1 MRNWLIPF
9 IAIGCLFEHEISAG
23 TFTVT
28 SGADSGDGSLREAI
42 ISANADSGSTINI
55 QSGLSITIQSDLP
68 VIKVPTTI
76 NGAGNTISTLPIAK
90 SQRIFFVNAE
100 NVQISNLTLSGYAKG
115 GDGADISSALEGA
128 GAGGGGMGAGG
139 AIYIANGASATL
151 GDITFLDN
159 KAQGGDGGSTFEYSP
174 GKNGGGGG
182 GGGGL
187 SDDGATGGVIS
198 GFPEKFGGSGGGG
211 GGGFAAIVDTSSLA
225 GIGAVPGGNNQ
236 GGAGGPGANNPD
248 SGATQPAAAVPDSG
262 NAVNGGNGGAGT
274 PIGFGGG
281 GAAGG
286 SGDGEFAG
294 GNGGIGGAGAKY
306 GGGGGGG
313 GGSGQQLSASSGS
326 GGRGGNGGFGAGGG
340 GAGTSNQGGAPGGN
354 GGFGGGAGGGGGDGG
369 GTPGFGGGAGGT
381 GWTTNAGNGGGGLAA
396 GGAIFM
402 EDGAQLTLSGT
413 ISISGSTLI
422 PSSAASPAEA
432 GNALGQDIF
441 MRPTSTLTFNL
452 SSPLTISTAIQT
464 DPDDSLSGGG
474 LVVGGSS
481 TLTLT
486 STSNNFPG
494 GATITTGTL
503 SIPSDSC
510 LGLSGNTLTFSG
522 NTGVLQA
529 SGGLTLSRPIN
540 FANSASV
547 ATFDA
552 YQFQLFIKSLINSP
566 ANSVKLI
573 ASANSGLITLGN
585 SSNNFASLSVG
596 GTGFVTNFTF
606 TNDAAL
612 GDGSINLLGNSS
624 LQVPFAYT
632 TNRTFTVAGASN
644 TLDLNSFPM
653 TVNGVISGNGN
664 LIKVGGNLLTLN
676 GNSNFSGN
684 WTIQDGSVTIGTTN
698 PFGTTSTV
706 TFAGGNTLQL
716 TGDTTL
722 ENNFVASGPFSLDT
736 AGQNLIING
745 VISGGSAITKASAG
759 TLTLSGANTFSG
771 GLTVNAG
778 TVAVNNANALGLAQ
792 ATFAGA
798 TLQALS
804 SLTLANA
811 IEGDGAYT
819 IDTNGNNLTLSGIL
833 SGGGAITKISNGT
846 LTLNGANTFSGGLNI
861 NAGTVAV
868 DDSTALGSAQATIAG
883 GATLQAL
890 SSLTLTNPIL
900 GNGAYTIDTNGNNLT
915 LSGILSGVGAITK
928 ASAGTLTLSG
938 ANTFSGGLN
947 INAGTVAVDDSTA
960 LGSAQATIAGGAT
973 LQALSSLTL
982 TNPILGNGAYTIDT
996 NGNNLTL
1003 SGILSGVGAITK
1015 ASAGTLTLSG
1025 VNTFSGGL
1033 NINAGTVELT
1043 GSGTLNEGTS
1053 IAIASGATL
1062 DLDSTSTAP
1071 TIGSLTGLGTL
1082 RLENATINIDSSLA
1096 DSFAG
1101 NFQGTSFATINYE
1114 GTGLLNLTGDN
1125 SSYQGNLNIN
1135 RGIVAVNGNFGQLGD
1150 SGGAVTVN
1158 SNGTLKGTGS
1168 IYKNVIAN
1176 DDGTVAPGNSIGTI
1190 TIVGDYTQNAGST
1203 LDIEISSLGQI
1214 DLVDITGNATLEN
1227 GSTLNIS
1234 SFTGS
1239 HLAGDVYTFLIA
1251 GGGIIGEW
1259 TNEQNIPVDFVVTY
1273 YPNRAEL
1280 INLSNNLFV
1289 GKDIQGYNPNQ
1300 VADYF
1305 EANLTREEHDGFLPY
1320 LLELDT
1326 LSSSALT
1333 EALDRMHPAQTASI
1347 VLAQESAS
1355 SLIGSMFKIHCGD
1368 CCSETGFCACPGD
1381 RIWVQPFADW
1391 LAVGPKQQ
1399 KRKANASIYGVAVGY
1414 EHLFSNQVNLGASIG
1429 YDSNDLKWSQN
1440 FGNARSNNFFG
1451 GLYVDVL
1458 AKSFH
1463 FNAQLRG
1470 GIDWIKQQRHITFNT
1485 VNQTAKANY
1494 NAYELAFDVSFIGK
1508 MMVNQ
1513 LCFKPFINGELF
1525 AYFQEGYKENNAGF
1539 FNLKVDHKNS
1549 VYVRSS
1555 AGFETNYTYQVNDD
1569 DEFCP
1574 RIGLAYTNIAPL
1586 TSRDYHS
1593 EMLFLGDSFTTHG
1606 YNKIWSIGTLNLGF
1620 DYVFKGC
1627 SNIGV
1632 DYRLDV
1638 SGDYL
1643 SNQLSVDLSYKF

>member
-23 TFTVT
+23 TYNVT
-28 SGADSGDGSLREAI
+28 NGADSGLGSLRQAI
-42 ISANADSGSTINI
+42 LNANGDPNSIINFGSFSGIVNI
-55 QSGLSITIQSDLP
+55 TSDLP
-68 VIKVPTTI
+68 AINQPVTITGANNVISAPSSPSGSCRV
-76 NGAGNTISTLPIAK
+76 
-90 SQRIFFVNAE
+90 FFVNSSGV
-100 NVQISNLTLSGYAKG
+100 NISQLTLTGAALG
-115 GDGADISSALEGA
+115 GDGGNVSSAVQGA

-139 AIYIANGASATL
+139 AIYIANGASANL
-151 GDITFLDN
+151 SNITFIGN
-159 KAQGGDGGSTFEYSP
+159 KAIGGTGGTTFTYTDGSS
-174 GKNGGGGG
+174 GGGGG

-187 SDDGATGGVIS
+187 SGDGANGGINS
-198 GFPEKFGGSGGGG
+198 YEEFGGAGGGG
-211 GGGFAAIVDTSSLA
+211 GGGFAAIVSSPAAAVA
-225 GIGAVPGGNNQ
+225 GNDNLGANQ
-236 GGAGGPGANNPD
+236 GGAGGPGANNPA
-248 SGATQPAAAVPDSG
+248 SGAPQPAAVVPGSG

-274 PIGFGGG
+274 SIGFGGG

-286 SGDGEFAG
+286 SGDGQLAG

-313 GGSGQQLSASSGS
+313 GGSGQQGIASTGFGGS
-326 GGRGGNGGFGAGGG
+326 GGAGGFGSGGG
-340 GAGTSNQGGAPGGN
+340 GAGTSNQGGLSGGN
-354 GGFGGGAGGGGGDGG
+354 GGYGGGAGGGGGDGP
-369 GTPGFGGGAGGT
+369 GTPGFGGGTGGT
-381 GWTTNAGNGGGGLAA
+381 GWVTNAGNGGGGLAA

-402 EDGAQLTLSGT
+402 EDGAELTLSGS
-413 ISISGSTLI
+413 ISISGSSLLAGGAT
-422 PSSAASPAEA
+422 SPATA

-464 DPDDSLSGGG
+464 DPDDLLSGGG

-481 TLTLT
+481 TLTLS

-494 GATITTGTL
+494 GVTITTGTL

-552 YQFQLFIKSLINSP
+552 YQFPLIIDSLINSP

-596 GTGFVTNFTF
+596 GTSFVTNFTF

-653 TVNGVISGNGN
+653 TVNGVISGSGN
-664 LIKVGGNLLTLN
+664 LIKVGNNLLTLN

-722 ENNFVASGPFSLDT
+722 ANN
-736 AGQNLIING
+736 
-745 VISGGSAITKASAG
+745 
-759 TLTLSGANTFSG
+759 
-771 GLTVNAG
+771 
-778 TVAVNNANALGLAQ
+778 
-792 ATFAGA
+792 
-798 TLQALS
+798 
-804 SLTLANA
+804 
-811 IEGDGAYT
+811 IEGDGPYT
-819 IDTNGNNLTLSGIL
+819 IDTNG
-833 SGGGAITKISNGT
+833 
-846 LTLNGANTFSGGLNI
+846 
-861 NAGTVAV
+861 
-868 DDSTALGSAQATIAG
+868 D
-883 GATLQAL
+883 
-890 SSLTLTNPIL
+890 
-900 GNGAYTIDTNGNNLT
+900 NLT

-947 INAGTVAVDDSTA
+947 VNAGTVAVDNDDA
-960 LGSAQATIAGGAT
+960 LGSGLVSFADETT
-973 LQALSSLTL
+973 LQAGDTVNLANFIELDGIVTFDPESNDLILNGVISGDGGINKIDLGSLELFGANTFTGGFTAQAGRVVVGDDDALGDGDATFALNTTLQAAANVNLDNNFVLIGDMNMDSISNDFSVDGSVSGDFTVTKLGDGTLSFTDSNSFKGLDIASGTVKL
-982 TNPILGNGAYTIDT
+982 VGNGQLDSAVALSMEDGCTFDVSGADFT
-996 NGNNLTL
+996 TVVGSLNG
-1003 SGILSGVGAITK
+1003 
-1015 ASAGTLTLSG
+1015 
-1025 VNTFSGGL
+1025 
-1033 NINAGTVELT
+1033 AGTVYLFNKTIE
-1043 GSGTLNEGTS
+1043 
-1053 IAIASGATL
+1053 IATTYS
-1062 DLDSTSTAP
+1062 
-1071 TIGSLTGLGTL
+1071 
-1082 RLENATINIDSSLA
+1082 

-1101 NFQGTSFATINYE
+1101 NFDGDSDSRLEFN
-1114 GTGLLNLTGDN
+1114 GDGLLNLTGDN
-1125 SSYQGNLNIN
+1125 SSFEGELEIN
-1135 RGIVAVNGNFGQLGD
+1135 SGTVAVNGDFDGF
-1150 SGGAVTVN
+1150 VTVN
-1158 SNGTLKGTGS
+1158 TDGTLKGTGP
-1168 IYKNVIAN
+1168 INNDVIAN
-1176 DDGTVAPGNSIGTI
+1176 GIVAPGNSIGTI
-1190 TIVGDYTQNAGST
+1190 TITGNYTQNAGST

-1214 DLVDITGNATLEN
+1214 DLVDIDGSATLN
-1227 GSTLNIS
+1227 DGSILNVS
-1234 SFTGS
+1234 AVTGS
-1239 HLAGDVYTFLIA
+1239 HLAGDVYTFLNA
-1251 GGGIIGEW
+1251 DGGIIGAW
-1259 TNEQNIPVDFVVTY
+1259 TIDNLQNIPVDFQLLVDSIL
-1273 YPNRAEL
+1273 YPNQAVL

-1289 GKDIQGYNPNQ
+1289 GKDIQGYNPNH

-1429 YDSNDLKWSQN
+1429 YDSNYIKWSQN
-1440 FGNARSNNFFG
+1440 FGTARSNNFFG

-1470 GIDWIKQQRHITFNT
+1470 GIDWIKQQRHITFTT

-1513 LCFKPFINGELF
+1513 VCFKPFINGELF
-1525 AYFQEGYKENNAGF
+1525 AYFQEGYKENNAGY

-1586 TSRDYHS
+1586 TSRDYQS